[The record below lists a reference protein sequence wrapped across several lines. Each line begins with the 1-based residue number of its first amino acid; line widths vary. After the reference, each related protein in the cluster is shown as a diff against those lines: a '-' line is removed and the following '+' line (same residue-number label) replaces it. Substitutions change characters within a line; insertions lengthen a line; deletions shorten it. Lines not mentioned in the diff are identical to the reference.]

1 MKRLA
6 PLLVIVPLLGLFAA
20 CLPGLPEDAPQL
32 AQQAHAQQ
40 PAPLEPGAITIKGD
54 VTTIQVRR
62 LIEVMEPR
70 QLVKAAPFELEAPKG
85 GLLYRWRFPPTVNGT
100 EQGRILKVHEAPK
113 GEVTISVQW
122 AEIDFKNQTA
132 VEKFATL
139 IFFVGEPGPAP
150 VPPDP
155 IPPKPDPLPPAPTGF
170 RVLFIRETADALT
183 SAQTAAWSSGA
194 VKDYLDAKC
203 VKDNG
208 HPSWRKWDKDIDV
221 TNAPAELRQLFNDS
235 RPKWGP
241 LPVVVVAVNNV
252 AKVEAFPAN
261 EAALLNLLRKYAGD
275 QPLPTSGGRPPVTIT
290 NVLYSA
296 DGNHRLLSV
305 NRYPGE

>member
-1 MKRLA
+1 MKRIALLLLFLA
-6 PLLVIVPLLGLFAA
+6 TPA
-20 CLPGLPEDAPQL
+20 L
-32 AQQAHAQQ
+32 AQD
-40 PAPLEPGAITIKGD
+40 ITIKGD

-62 LIEVMEPR
+62 EIIVLEPR
-70 QLVKAAPFELEAPKG
+70 QLVKAAPFDLEAPKG
-85 GLLYRWRFPPTVNGT
+85 GILYRWRWPANVKAVELSNV
-100 EQGRILKVHEAPK
+100 LKVQEAPE
-113 GEVTISVQW
+113 GELTISVQW
-122 AEIDFKNQTA
+122 ALIDFKEQK
-132 VEKFATL
+132 VEEKAAL
-139 IFFVGEPGPAP
+139 LAFFVGKPGPTPP
-150 VPPDP
+150 VPPEP
-155 IPPKPDPLPPAPTGF
+155 VPPDPLPPAPTGF

-183 SAQTAAWSSGA
+183 AAQAAAWSSGA

-241 LPVVVVAVNNV
+241 LPVVVVAVNQV

-305 NRYPGE
+305 DRYPGE